1 MEFPLLPAH
10 DPYPMLLSLARHNFD
25 FLDNARHCES
35 QPLPEPTGCAV
46 FATNG
51 TPSPTAPFST
61 HRFILDASLRIESL
75 TSASDFLLGH
85 APERIFGTSFSALIG
100 AESQPLWR
108 AITGYLKDG
117 RHFHSLHAITFI
129 SSSFRLVPAYCTV
142 ARLHP
147 TGKLLVDAVL
157 FYDVGLSVRPPVFSR
172 EAILAHR
179 VHAHLLSHLDTPLPK
194 LRKLAG
200 LFGTNEFVLKSAFR
214 QAYGMGIYHFHKE
227 ERLQRAYAMLDEKKL
242 PFSEIANACG
252 FGSYPNFSKAFKK
265 RFGHPP
271 RDASKR

>member
-1 MEFPLLPAH
+1 MEFPLFPTY
-10 DPYPMLLSLARHNFD
+10 DPYPLLLSLSRHNFD
-25 FLDNARHCES
+25 FLDSARHCES
-35 QPLPEPTGCAV
+35 QPFSEPTGCAV

-61 HRFILDASLRIESL
+61 HRFILDASFRIEGL
-75 TSASDFLLGH
+75 TSASDFLLGR
-85 APERIFGTSFSALIG
+85 ATERIFGTSFSALIG

-108 AITGYLKDG
+108 AITGYLQDR

-157 FYDVGLSVRPPVFSR
+157 FSNFGLPVMASSFSR
-172 EAILAHR
+172 EAVLAHR

-214 QAYGMGIYHFHKE
+214 QAYGTGIYHFHKE
-227 ERLQRAYAMLDEKKL
+227 ERLQRAYLMLREAAL
-242 PFSEIANACG
+242 PFSEIAISCG

-265 RFGHPP
+265 RFGHSP
-271 RDASKR
+271 RAASKR